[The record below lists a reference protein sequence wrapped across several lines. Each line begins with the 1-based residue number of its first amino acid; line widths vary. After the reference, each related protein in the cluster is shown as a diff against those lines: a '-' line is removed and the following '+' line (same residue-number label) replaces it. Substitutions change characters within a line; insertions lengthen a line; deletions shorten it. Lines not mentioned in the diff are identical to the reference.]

1 MKNVL
6 YMDNAGG
13 WLCCS
18 CMAQVGMAG
27 LLIRFGRQL
36 AFELA
41 LLTYVLKHPPT
52 NTHTLPTEC
61 AVAGEAA
68 GLALGLLYAGSGTDK
83 AAELLAYAHETQVRW
98 ASAAA
103 WAGMRCSLLRCC
115 LNWHALQRAA
125 LLLELA
131 CAAACCLV
139 LLWLSSGG
147 SYRQHIG
154 SHAFMHAQRHRAA
167 HFCLLFCLAHPPS
180 MQHEAIIPRRDG
192 CQGTVTVL
200 QRPC

>member
-1 MKNVL
+1 MDRSALVFEHLQVIQHGACLGLGIAALGTCDEEAFEDVKNVL

-103 WAGMRCSLLRCC
+103 WAGMRCSVLRCC
-115 LNWHALQRAA
+115 LSWH
-125 LLLELA
+125 
-131 CAAACCLV
+131 
-139 LLWLSSGG
+139 
-147 SYRQHIG
+147 
-154 SHAFMHAQRHRAA
+154 
-167 HFCLLFCLAHPPS
+167 
-180 MQHEAIIPRRDG
+180 
-192 CQGTVTVL
+192 VL
-200 QRPC
+200 QPAVWCCFG